1 MITVIG
7 WRSKYWKW
15 RTRSREISPHKPRI
29 VMMPTLLPWQALV
42 PPISNVGVIMTTLGF
57 QHTSHLEMSHSW
69 YCLPIC
75 IGGTALEEPVM
86 WLRHRFNFEG
96 AVLWHRHASLE
107 LKRFAIQEPVNPEE
121 KLAWYISAS
130 LITWLHYGME
140 MLSAL
145 MENFVRG
152 IHLSPVDLTKG
163 QWYGG
168 LMMSFMLTSPKLF
181 DTETSCRWF

>member
-42 PPISNVGVIMTTLGF
+42 PPISNVGVIMTTMGF
-57 QHTSHLEMSHSW
+57 QHTSHLEMSYSW
-69 YCLPIC
+69 YCLPIG

-96 AVLWHRHASLE
+96 AVLWHCHASVELE
-107 LKRFAIQEPVNPEE
+107 RFAIEEPGNPE
-121 KLAWYISAS
+121 KNS
-130 LITWLHYGME
+130 LIYKCIPHIMITLWHGNAFRIDGTLWGE
-140 MLSAL
+140 SICPRWISQRA
-145 MENFVRG
+145 
-152 IHLSPVDLTKG
+152 S
-163 QWYGG
+163 
-168 LMMSFMLTSPKLF
+168 
-181 DTETSCRWF
+181 DTEV